1 MVKADMSK
9 RKRDNEKGML
19 QIREERI
26 KNAEMNE
33 DGLSIAE
40 VAKLLKMTPQEV
52 RKIEREALRKL
63 KKPTNKN
70 KVLHKYWSIS
80 LGPDQVTE

>member
-1 MVKADMSK
+1 MATA
-9 RKRDNEKGML
+9 RKRDKEKGML

-33 DGLSIAE
+33 DGLSIYE

-63 KKPTNKN
+63 KKPTDKN
-70 KVLHKYWSIS
+70 KVLHKYWSIT
-80 LGPDQVTE
+80 LGPDHVTE